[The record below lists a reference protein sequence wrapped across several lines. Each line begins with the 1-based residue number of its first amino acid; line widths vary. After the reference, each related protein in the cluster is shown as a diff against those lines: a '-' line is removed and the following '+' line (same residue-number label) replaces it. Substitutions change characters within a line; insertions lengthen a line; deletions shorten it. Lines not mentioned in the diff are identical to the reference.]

1 MSCLG
6 RYQCKLFT
14 RFVIHYLHHH
24 FKDQER
30 PEEERGREEE
40 WKGEGEEGKGEGE
53 EDVEELM
60 NVMREEVEETVDV
73 MREEEGEEHQK
84 NVVLDTDIVDLDDS
98 GECAGAGSSMR
109 PEIQQAVH
117 QYQRLSSARRRARK
131 GEEQGEGSKGEKDEA
146 EKQLKI
152 GECNCWMSD
161 ACAHTHAPAHTDTP
175 HKHRRARTHT
185 HTHTHTHT
193 QLMWSFCLAEEWV
206 IQEATK
212 KAAAATGSMSETG

>member
-1 MSCLG
+1 
-6 RYQCKLFT
+6 
-14 RFVIHYLHHH
+14 
-24 FKDQER
+24 
-30 PEEERGREEE
+30 
-40 WKGEGEEGKGEGE
+40 
-53 EDVEELM
+53 M

-152 GECNCWMSD
+152 GECKCWMSD
-161 ACAHTHAPAHTDTP
+161 ACAHTHAPARTDTP
-175 HKHRRARTHT
+175 HKHACTQTQTRTRTHT

-193 QLMWSFCLAEEWV
+193 ADVVFLPCRRVGDPRSDKEGSSSYRIHVRNRLAPHSAP
-206 IQEATK
+206 QYCTFQHYLQYNN
-212 KAAAATGSMSETG
+212 G

>member
-30 PEEERGREEE
+30 PEEESGRE
-40 WKGEGEEGKGEGE
+40 EEGKGEGE

-161 ACAHTHAPAHTDTP
+161 APAHTDTP
-175 HKHRRARTHT
+175 HKHACTQTQTRA
-185 HTHTHTHT
+185 HTHTHT